1 MFDRMSFAESIIK
14 KLFVKDKKNELKIDS
29 GKIARS
35 KSELEA
41 YSAWKEEHLEPCLNE
56 MKRNFKLGKMDLR
69 DDLETVWFKNKS
81 ANGFYIN
88 LESLKTDGFE
98 PWFLL
103 QYFSERTL
111 SFGYRRYT
119 ADYEV
124 REIADSIHKTER
136 IYLKPEYIIVE
147 EESLEKVKQQFGN
160 VLLELTF
167 NKGTHLK
174 LLATIYFDRNFT
186 EALSFDQYLEQLLST
201 S

>member
-1 MFDRMSFAESIIK
+1 MSFAENILK

-29 GKIARS
+29 GKLERTE
-35 KSELEA
+35 SELTNYA
-41 YSAWKEEHLEPCLNE
+41 AWKANHLEACLE
-56 MKRNFKLGKMDLR
+56 EIKRNFKLGKLDLR
-69 DDLETVWFKNKS
+69 DDLETVWFQNRS

-88 LESLKTDGFE
+88 LEPLKTDGFE

-103 QYFSERTL
+103 QYFSEKTL

-124 REIADSIHKTER
+124 REIAQSIYKTER

-160 VLLELTF
+160 ILIELTF
-167 NKGTHLK
+167 NKGVHLK

-186 EALSFDQYLEQLLST
+186 QALPFDQYLEQLLTAS
-201 S
+201 

>member
-1 MFDRMSFAESIIK
+1 MSFAENILN

-29 GKIARS
+29 GKLVRSESDLEDYNTWKSLHLAACIA
-35 KSELEA
+35 EI
-41 YSAWKEEHLEPCLNE
+41 
-56 MKRNFKLGKMDLR
+56 KRNFKLGKMDLR

-88 LESLKTDGFE
+88 LEPLKTDGFK

-103 QYFSERTL
+103 QYFSEQTL
-111 SFGYRRYT
+111 SLGYRRYT

-124 REIADSIHKTER
+124 REIAKSIYKTER

-147 EESLEKVKQQFGN
+147 EDSFEKVNQQFGN

-167 NKGTHLK
+167 NKGVYLK

-186 EALSFDQYLEQLLST
+186 EALSFDQYLEQLLSA